1 MPMRVTK
8 ISTGM
13 VQGVPCGN
21 PRITVFRGIPYG
33 DTTAG
38 KNRFRP
44 PQPPKPWEGVRLCD
58 TFSEIAMQRMAP
70 AGMPFS
76 DFFRKEFYPVEQ
88 KCGEDCLKLNV
99 WTPAKSSEE
108 RLPVMFWIHG
118 GGLGSGYGH
127 EMEFDGEALCKEGVV
142 LVTINYRLNYFG
154 FFAHPDLSAESEYGV
169 SGNYGMLDQIAAL
182 KWVQENIA
190 AFGGD
195 PGNVTI
201 FGQSAGGGSVV
212 SHLSTPKT
220 DGLFHKAIIQ
230 SGSFGVMSYAMTNTL
245 EDAQNWG
252 VKACEI
258 MGKSVEEL
266 RQMPMEDLYDAFEK
280 AAREIGPVP
289 RQSID
294 HVLYDEA
301 PGMAL
306 LNGHLKNVPI
316 ITGAVKGDT
325 SLRLTTDV
333 EGLRDLPGEDVTILG
348 DGAIALKQAQ
358 EGRIPAYVYFM
369 DPYIPDGDE
378 FHFVP
383 DGVAYHSAELWY
395 VFGTLNRCWRHFDG
409 RHYDLSY
416 DIIKYWTNFAKTG
429 NPNGKG
435 LPAWEPVTEES
446 QTRMVFNEKGICP
459 EDIKHMD
466 VLEKELF
473 K

>member
-1 MPMRVTK
+1 MEIQELLYFGGYPT
-8 ISTGM
+8 
-13 VQGVPCGN
+13 
-21 PRITVFRGIPYG
+21 G

-70 AGMPFS
+70 AGMPFG

-127 EMEFDGEALCKEGVV
+127 EMEFDGEALCKEGVCAD
-142 LVTINYRLNYFG
+142 N
-154 FFAHPDLSAESEYGV
+154 DQLSAELFWIFLPIRICRRKVSTVV

-195 PGNVTI
+195 PDNVTI
-201 FGQSAGGGSVV
+201 FGQSAGGRFCCFPFVYSKDRRPVPQGD
-212 SHLSTPKT
+212 HPKR
-220 DGLFHKAIIQ
+220 F
-230 SGSFGVMSYAMTNTL
+230 SFGVMSYAMTNTL

-266 RQMPMEDLYDAFEK
+266 RQMPMEELYDAFEK

-383 DGVAYHSAELWY
+383 DGEAYHSAELWY

-429 NPNGKG
+429 NPNGKWTSG
-435 LPAWEPVTEES
+435 VGAGDRRVPNTDG
-446 QTRMVFNEKGICP
+446 F
-459 EDIKHMD
+459 
-466 VLEKELF
+466 
-473 K
+473 